1 MLSPRSLLAVLA
13 VFTAHLLLLCSPQDG
28 HAQEPLRLAQT
39 AAGSIPAVDFLED
52 PSGELGIDE
61 LTRPPLAGAFR
72 PIVDQDE
79 INFGYSTSSFWLRV
93 KLAPASD
100 AARHWLLEVGYPSLD
115 RVDLFAPAGG
125 GFVRQSAGDLRPF
138 AERPFVHR
146 NLVFPLDL
154 APGAEHTLYLRVA
167 SAGSLTVP
175 LALWTPDA
183 LHAHDQ
189 RLYAAFALYYG
200 MLLALGLYNLLLYL
214 SLRDR
219 TYLAYVAFV
228 AAMAV
233 GQASLNGFGNQFA
246 WPDWPAWGNIALP
259 SGFAATGM
267 FGALFTRLFL
277 DTRRNTPRFDK
288 LILALAAGFAGAA
301 LAPLVL
307 PYRPTAIVTSLLGIF
322 FSATAVAC
330 GITCLHRGHPGAR
343 LFLAAWS
350 LLLVGVGV
358 LGLRNLGWL
367 PTNTLTIYA
376 MQIGSALEM
385 LLLSF
390 ALADRIHALRLG
402 REQARAEALSAKQ
415 AMVDTLQRSERTLE
429 SRVRQRTLEL
439 AAANEKLRQSETI
452 LRDLAHHDPLT
463 GLANRALLDD
473 RLQQAIQRGRR
484 KARGFSLLL
493 VDLDGF
499 KPVNDAHGHA
509 VGDELLKGLATRL
522 AATVRGTDTVAR
534 IGGDEFVVLLEES
547 GDDARALHV
556 GEKIVAVLGLPLEIG
571 PHVVTV
577 GASVGIACWPG
588 DGEEPQALLRAA
600 DRAMY
605 AAKRAGRGRCRTAS
619 PPAAA
624 PADAAD
630 AAEPRARPA

>member
-1 MLSPRSLLAVLA
+1 MLSLRSFLAVL
-13 VFTAHLLLLCSPQDG
+13 TAHLLLLCYAPG
-28 HAQEPLRLAQT
+28 GLAQAPLHLAQT
-39 AAGSIPAVDFLED
+39 TAGSKPAADFLED
-52 PSGELGIDE
+52 ATGRLEVGD
-61 LTRPPLAGAFR
+61 LTRPPLADAFR
-72 PIVDQDE
+72 PVTAQNE
-79 INFGYSTSSFWLRV
+79 INFGYSASVFWLRV
-93 KLAPASD
+93 KLAPESD

-125 GFVRQSAGDLRPF
+125 GFVRQSAGDLAPF
-138 AERPFVHR
+138 AGRPFVHR
-146 NLVFPLDL
+146 NFVFPLDL

-167 SAGSLTVP
+167 SAGSLTMP
-175 LALWTPDA
+175 LALWTPAA

-228 AAMAV
+228 ASMAV

-330 GITCLHRGHPGAR
+330 GLTCLRRGHPGAR
-343 LFLAAWS
+343 LFLVAWT

-415 AMVDTLQRSERTLE
+415 AMVDTLQRSERSLE

-439 AAANEKLRQSETI
+439 AAANEKLRRSETI

-473 RLQQAIQRGRR
+473 RLQQAILRGQR
-484 KARGFSLLL
+484 KAQGFALLL

-499 KPVNDAHGHA
+499 KPVNDAYGHA
-509 VGDELLKGLATRL
+509 VGDELLKGLAARL
-522 AATVRGTDTVAR
+522 AGAVRGIDTVAR
-534 IGGDEFVVLLEES
+534 IGGDEFVVLLEEGG
-547 GDDARALHV
+547 GDDLLARALGV
-556 GEKIVAVLGLPLEIG
+556 GEKIVAALGQPLDIG

-605 AAKRAGRGRCRTAS
+605 AAKRAGRGRCRAAS
-619 PPAAA
+619 QPGAGSADVAESRAKPA
-624 PADAAD
+624 
-630 AAEPRARPA
+630 